1 MKILRNVLIKL
12 KYLPLDI
19 KKLEIKNNGG
29 NT

>member
-12 KYLPLDI
+12 KYLSLDI
-19 KKLEIKNNGG
+19 KKLEIENNGG

>member
-12 KYLPLDI
+12 RYLSLDI